1 MLEALSNDIDNKKDC
16 LARHWEFV
24 VNERKDI
31 HELCRVYE
39 NIWHNL
45 PESIFYITDDM
56 LTNRERYSIIE
67 CPRYIENMLEE
78 FDVETIDQLPETKQ
92 KEIWEILKS
101 GYGSCSCDW

>member
-16 LARHWEFV
+16 LARHWKFI

-31 HELCRVYE
+31 NELFQMYG

-45 PESIFYITDDM
+45 PKSSRYITEDM
-56 LTNRERYSIIE
+56 LTNREKYSTIE
-67 CPRYIENMLEE
+67 CPQYIEGMLEE
-78 FDVETIDQLPETKQ
+78 FGVDFASQLPDNKQ